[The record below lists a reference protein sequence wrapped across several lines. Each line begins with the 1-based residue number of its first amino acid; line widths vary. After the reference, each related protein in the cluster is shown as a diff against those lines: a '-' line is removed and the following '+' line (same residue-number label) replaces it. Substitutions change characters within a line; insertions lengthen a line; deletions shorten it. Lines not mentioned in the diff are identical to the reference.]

1 MLFARIQNHRKNV
14 IILTY
19 YTERIYGGKRRRVV
33 FWSRNAIDIFYT
45 LREYTAEKDDE
56 LSFGQGMPLKVIQKS
71 KSGWW
76 TVRYAGVYLKV
87 LSL

>member
-1 MLFARIQNHRKNV
+1 MLKLHSSSVAVNV
-14 IILTY
+14 KELDVICPNS
-19 YTERIYGGKRRRVV
+19 ESSQKCHH
-33 FWSRNAIDIFYT
+33 SDIFYT